1 MRKDSFALYVLH
13 TENKIQLQATPASYD
28 ITAFLSHI
36 HKDTV
41 WNWHFGTYVKNVLV
55 FSSDIQKQLKLA

>member
-1 MRKDSFALYVLH
+1 MRKDLFALY